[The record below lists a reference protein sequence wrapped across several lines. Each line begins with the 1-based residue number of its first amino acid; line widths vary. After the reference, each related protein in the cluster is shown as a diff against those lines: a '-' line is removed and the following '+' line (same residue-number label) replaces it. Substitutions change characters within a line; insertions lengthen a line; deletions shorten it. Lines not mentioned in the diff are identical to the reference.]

1 MRNCYLL
8 FLVSFVSI
16 NLFADIKLASPQIKL
31 NSQNQRV
38 IEIKIENITVTDG
51 DITLDQYKS
60 NDPINEKDIIY
71 TLIKNF
77 DTYQSF
83 TIVLSEEYQEDYFSF
98 KLKIKKTFE
107 KDIFIFLPSKMRNY
121 SQNQPLTKN
130 SAKDTRVDLKPTA
143 IKVPESNIRNEES
156 NIFKAKEITTMWSMA
171 KKVKS
176 TSSDLSI
183 YQIMWSIYLGNKDAF
198 INDNI
203 NLIRKDVDISIPSE
217 YEMQKISDQSARDSI
232 FKMNDTFLNGFSS
245 ATKTLL
251 VLTAPSVIENT
262 NNIIEK
268 TINDKNKD
276 LSLNAKFSPE
286 DFIEKNTKEI
296 QLGVENEL
304 VDEFL
309 EKFEESEKQVQ
320 ENNFKVIDLVFISL
334 ISLISGILLALIYI
348 YLKNIKASR
357 NTIDYDFE
365 EAEEDNSDN
374 IMPDGLSVENNK
386 DQQQYDLAVMYFEMD
401 DKKSAQNILNNIII
415 DCDDELIKESALSL
429 LKKIK

>member
-8 FLVSFVSI
+8 FLISFVSI

-130 SAKDTRVDLKPTA
+130 SAKDTRVDLKQTV
-143 IKVPESNIRNEES
+143 IKVPESKIRNEES

-276 LSLNAKFSPE
+276 LSLNTKFSPE

-296 QLGVENEL
+296 QLGIENEL
-304 VDEFL
+304 VDKFL

-357 NTIDYDFE
+357 NNIDYDFE

>member
-60 NDPINEKDIIY
+60 NDPINKKDIIY

-296 QLGVENEL
+296 QLGIENEL

>member
-1 MRNCYLL
+1 
-8 FLVSFVSI
+8 
-16 NLFADIKLASPQIKL
+16 
-31 NSQNQRV
+31 
-38 IEIKIENITVTDG
+38 
-51 DITLDQYKS
+51 
-60 NDPINEKDIIY
+60 
-71 TLIKNF
+71 
-77 DTYQSF
+77 
-83 TIVLSEEYQEDYFSF
+83 
-98 KLKIKKTFE
+98 
-107 KDIFIFLPSKMRNY
+107 MRNY
-121 SQNQPLTKN
+121 SQNKPLTKN
-130 SAKDTRVDLKPTA
+130 SAKDTRVDLKQTV
-143 IKVPESNIRNEES
+143 IKVPESKIRNEES

-251 VLTAPSVIENT
+251 VLTAPSMIENT

>member
-251 VLTAPSVIENT
+251 VLTAPSMIENT

-276 LSLNAKFSPE
+276 LSLNTKFSPE

>member
-130 SAKDTRVDLKPTA
+130 SAKDTRVDLKQTV
-143 IKVPESNIRNEES
+143 IKVPESKIRNEES

-251 VLTAPSVIENT
+251 VLTAPSMIENT

>member
-8 FLVSFVSI
+8 FLISFVSI

-130 SAKDTRVDLKPTA
+130 SAKDTRVDLKQTV
-143 IKVPESNIRNEES
+143 IKVPESKIRNEES

-268 TINDKNKD
+268 SINDKNKD
-276 LSLNAKFSPE
+276 LSLNTKFSPE

-296 QLGVENEL
+296 QLGIENEL
-304 VDEFL
+304 VDKFL

-334 ISLISGILLALIYI
+334 ISLISGILLALIY
-348 YLKNIKASR
+348 
-357 NTIDYDFE
+357 
-365 EAEEDNSDN
+365 
-374 IMPDGLSVENNK
+374 
-386 DQQQYDLAVMYFEMD
+386 
-401 DKKSAQNILNNIII
+401 
-415 DCDDELIKESALSL
+415 LSL
-429 LKKIK
+429 IHI

>member
-130 SAKDTRVDLKPTA
+130 SAKDTRVDLKQTV
-143 IKVPESNIRNEES
+143 IKVPESKIRNEES

-251 VLTAPSVIENT
+251 VLTAPSMIENT

-296 QLGVENEL
+296 QLGIENEL

>member
-8 FLVSFVSI
+8 FLISFVSI

-130 SAKDTRVDLKPTA
+130 SAKDTRVDLKQTV
-143 IKVPESNIRNEES
+143 IKVPESKIRNEES

-276 LSLNAKFSPE
+276 LSLNTKFSPE

-296 QLGVENEL
+296 QLGIENEL

-357 NTIDYDFE
+357 NNIDYDFE